1 MGKNIRK
8 ILKKRDFGA
17 IGIGAMIVFI
27 AMILVAGI
35 AASVL
40 VQTANTLEIQ
50 AMQTGSE
57 TTAEVASGLSVFD
70 IEGHVNTDIDYL
82 AITVRPRAGSQDI
95 DLSETFVE
103 ISDST
108 IKNVLTY
115 SSAHFYNKTEIDGNI
130 FTDAFFNGL
139 TGQDFGVIVLEDGDG
154 SCTYS
159 SPVVNRGDKVLIT
172 VNCSTTGAFGRE
184 LPERT
189 DVWGIVVPE
198 EGSSGIFGFR
208 TPASWGTI
216 TVFDLY

>member
-1 MGKNIRK
+1 MGKNLRK
-8 ILKKRDFGA
+8 ILKERDVGA

-27 AMILVAGI
+27 AMVLVAGI

-50 AMQTGSE
+50 AMQTGRE
-57 TTAEVASGLSVFD
+57 TTGEVASGISVVD

-82 AITVRPRAGSQDI
+82 AITIRPRAGSVDI
-95 DLSETFVE
+95 DLSEAFLE

-115 SSAHFYNKTEIDGNI
+115 SSVHFYNKSEIDGSI
-130 FTDAFFNGL
+130 FTDAFYTGL

-154 SCTYS
+154 SCSYTA
-159 SPVVNRGDKVLIT
+159 PVINRGDKVMLTIL
-172 VNCSTTGAFGRE
+172 CGATGAFGAE
-184 LPERT
+184 LAERT

-198 EGSSGIFGFR
+198 EGSAGIFGFR

>member
-8 ILKKRDFGA
+8 ILKERDVGA

-27 AMILVAGI
+27 AMVLVAGI

-50 AMQTGSE
+50 AMQTGRE
-57 TTAEVASGLSVFD
+57 TTGEVASGIAVVD
-70 IEGHVNTDIDYL
+70 IEGHVNVDINNL
-82 AITVRPRAGSQDI
+82 VITIRPRAGSQDI

-103 ISDST
+103 ISDSS

-115 SSAHFYNKTEIDGNI
+115 SAAHFYNKTEIDGSI
-130 FTDAFFNGL
+130 FTDAFYVGL
-139 TGQDFGVIVLEDGDG
+139 TGQDFGIIVLEDGDG
-154 SCTYS
+154 SCTYTA
-159 SPVVNRGDKVLIT
+159 PVINRGDKVMLT
-172 VNCSTTGAFGRE
+172 VNCSASGAFGQE
-184 LPERT
+184 LAERT

-198 EGSSGIFGFR
+198 EGSTGMFGFR
-208 TPASWGTI
+208 TPASYGTT